1 MKTYLTILLA
11 LLFLPVF
18 VFAANNAILNT
29 DVILTLGSENVT
41 VSGGNATIDS
51 IIIDGTSAFSLTLSE
66 GQSIQVT
73 SSGRRLIT
81 ATEVGSIRLLSM
93 GCGDSSSIYKIE
105 NPTGGVTATTTVT
118 VPSTGTCSG
127 GGSLTGGS
135 GGSGG
140 SGGGGGGSYTY
151 VPPTSTTTTV
161 PKTTTTTTTAT
172 TGATTRTGSSVSS
185 GAIFTKVIKVGASS
199 SEIKIL
205 QQFLNSDPDTKIA
218 ESGAGAPGKETNYF
232 GLLTTKAI
240 QKFQKKYGIV
250 SSGTPTTTGY
260 GSLGPKT
267 RTKLNELMGASSSS
281 SPTTTTTTTQ
291 TTPTTPTTVTK
302 AGLQTQL
309 QALQAQLQ
317 KMLAELKAKQT
328 Q

>member
-1 MKTYLTILLA
+1 MKKYLITFSI
-11 LLFLPVF
+11 LLFLPTF

-29 DVILTLGSENVT
+29 DVILTLGSENIT
-41 VSGGNATIDS
+41 VSGSNATIDS

-140 SGGGGGGSYTY
+140 GGGGSYTY

-185 GAIFTKVIKVGASS
+185 GAILTKVIKVGASS

>member
-1 MKTYLTILLA
+1 
-11 LLFLPVF
+11 
-18 VFAANNAILNT
+18 
-29 DVILTLGSENVT
+29 
-41 VSGGNATIDS
+41 
-51 IIIDGTSAFSLTLSE
+51 
-66 GQSIQVT
+66 
-73 SSGRRLIT
+73 
-81 ATEVGSIRLLSM
+81 M
-93 GCGDSSSIYKIE
+93 G
-105 NPTGGVTATTTVT
+105 
-118 VPSTGTCSG
+118 
-127 GGSLTGGS
+127 
-135 GGSGG
+135 GG
-140 SGGGGGGSYTY
+140 SGGGSYAPQT
-151 VPPTSTTTTV
+151 VSPTITTTTV

-172 TGATTRTGSSVSS
+172 TGATTETTQAS

-199 SEIKIL
+199 SEIKTL

-309 QALQAQLQ
+309 QALQTQLQ